1 MASANAFAVDLY
13 GRLAAKS
20 GNLFFSP
27 ESIEVAL
34 ALAYAGARG
43 TTAEQMAKVLHFP
56 ANDETPLKELGAS
69 LAELNAEKTARD
81 YQLSL
86 ANSIWAQK
94 GETFLPAFLDLLK
107 TDFGATPAE
116 VDYEHDAEGARRTIN
131 AWVEEKT
138 HDKIKDLI
146 ARGVLASSTRLVLAN
161 AIYFKGTWETPFA
174 KSDTREE
181 AFHASGEE
189 KAPMMHH
196 SGSYAYFENDELQ
209 ALELPYAGGELSMVI
224 FLPRKPDGL
233 PALEKSITAESLASW
248 TEGAARRTVEVT
260 LPKFT
265 TTAQFEL
272 SEQLSALG
280 MGAAFSREA
289 DFSGM
294 TGHKDLQIGAVI
306 HKAFVA
312 VNEEGA
318 EAAAATAVGMT
329 AMAMPMP
336 MPPVVFR
343 ADHPFLY
350 VIRHEKSGAILFMGR
365 LASTGRDG
373 PARTP

>member
-1 MASANAFAVDLY
+1 MANANAFAVDLY

-27 ESIEVAL
+27 ESIEMAL
-34 ALAYAGARG
+34 ALVYAGARG
-43 TTAEQMAKVLHFP
+43 TTAEQMAKVLHFS
-56 ANDETPLKELGAS
+56 ANDQAPLRELGAS
-69 LAELNAEKTARD
+69 FRELNAEGTARD

-116 VDYEHDAEGARRTIN
+116 VDYEHAAEGARRTIN
-131 AWVEEKT
+131 AWVEAKT

-146 ARGVLASSTRLVLAN
+146 ARGLLTPSTRLVLAN
-161 AIYFKGTWETPFA
+161 AIYFKGTWEAPFA
-174 KSDTREE
+174 KSETREE
-181 AFHASGEE
+181 AFHGPGEE
-189 KAPMMHH
+189 KASMMHR
-196 SGSYAYFENDELQ
+196 GVECAYFENDELQ
-209 ALELPYAGGELSMVI
+209 ALKLPYAGGELSMVI

-233 PALEKSITAESLASW
+233 PALEKSLTAEKLASW

-260 LPKFT
+260 MPKFT
-265 TTAQFEL
+265 TSAQFEL

-280 MGAAFSREA
+280 MGVAFSREA

-294 TGHKDLQIGAVI
+294 TGRKDLQIGVVI

-318 EAAAATAVGMT
+318 EAAAATAVGMR
-329 AMAMPMP
+329 ALAILEPE
-336 MPPVVFR
+336 PPAVFR

-350 VIRHEKSGAILFMGR
+350 VIRHEKSGVILFMGR
-365 LASTGRDG
+365 LASTGVSQ
-373 PARTP
+373 